1 MKVLNRNIAP
11 DSKSID
17 KINLIK
23 ATEIDYKNKVKLYA
37 INAGEQ
43 SVKKID
49 FIFNAGTWYEKQR
62 LVSLITNLMLNEGT
76 KTKNSN
82 KIADLFEFYGA
93 TFNVSI
99 SPDTAYISVMF
110 LGKHIEKI
118 LIILDDILRNSDF
131 PQNELDNLVQNK
143 KQQYLLDSSKV
154 KVLARRKFNETLFGK
169 EHPYSMYSE
178 YSDFDLIN
186 TNVLKSFY
194 SDFYSSSNCKI
205 VLSGSVTEADIKL
218 IEKYF
223 GNHTWGSNKKIETIK
238 YNIKS
243 SDLKEHL
250 IEKPDTVQSAVRIGT
265 TMINRRSPDF
275 YGLSI
280 LNTVLGGYF
289 GSRLMAN
296 IREDKGYTYGIG
308 SIAVPY
314 KHAGYFVIVTEVG
327 SDVCQKA
334 IDEVYFE
341 LKRLQDEL
349 IPENELS
356 LVKNYML
363 GEMVRAFDGPFSI
376 AESYRELIDYDLEM
390 SYYQDFLDSIKNATS
405 VQLKELAY
413 KYFNRENMFEV
424 VVGKKS

>member
-1 MKVLNRNIAP
+1 MPILNRTIAP
-11 DSKSID
+11 DSKSIE

-23 ATEIDYKNKVKLYA
+23 ANEIDYKNKVKLYA

-76 KTKNSN
+76 TTKSSN

-118 LIILDDILRNSDF
+118 LRILDDILRNSSF
-131 PQNELDNLVQNK
+131 PQNELDNMIQNK
-143 KQQYLLDSSKV
+143 KQKYLLDSSKV
-154 KVLARRKFNETLFGK
+154 KVLARRKFNEALFGN

-186 TNVLKSFY
+186 TDVLKSFY

-205 VLSGSVTEADIKL
+205 VLSGSVTDADIKL

-223 GNHTWGSNKKIETIK
+223 GNDTWGSNKAIQSITYKV
-238 YNIKS
+238 KS
-243 SDLKEHL
+243 SEIKNHI
-250 IEKPDTVQSAVRIGT
+250 IEKTDSVQSAVRIGT
-265 TMINRRSPDF
+265 TMINRSSTDF

-308 SIAVPY
+308 SIAVSY
-314 KHAGYFVIVTEVG
+314 KHDGYFVIVTEVG

-334 IDEVYFE
+334 IDEVYIE
-341 LKRLQDEL
+341 LKRLQDER
-349 IPENELS
+349 IPESELS

-376 AESYRELIDYDLEM
+376 AESYRELIDYDLDM

-405 VQLKELAY
+405 VQLQEIAN
-413 KYFNRENMFEV
+413 KYFSRENMYEV
-424 VVGKKS
+424 IAGKKS